1 MDNLE
6 KDKYIKEK
14 LQQDKQIS
22 DKANLMFEKMMSAN
36 FDELE
41 EKVTDTEE
49 KKTERKVIPF
59 RKRFASIAA
68 SVLILFLGVNA
79 YAYSQGWDNIFFK
92 INEIF
97 KGVQE
102 TEKDNLL
109 SDRDL
114 MISYSDIEVIDGLN
128 IEINKITTEESKTT
142 LYVRLKTTKTAKETE
157 ELPLMFE
164 VLDEDG
170 VTLAKQQSQMKGESV
185 EAEEAIVINEKVDI
199 ELDILTLNIYSKSDE
214 LLKTI
219 NIDLLNK
226 TLVQVLGEK
235 DIEKLSEIDLKEK
248 LGYFAGIVFE
258 DEGRTTS
265 ESTKQVMLAI
275 EILNSDSSGEE
286 CITLNKETGMYE
298 YKKDA
303 IDKFGEAIFGIN
315 YLYGKDLDTDYMKL
329 NTENNAY
336 YYAEAGDSIFGGFCL
351 SISDISMTEGVYNV
365 KYIATHGVE
374 EMTEELYNSL
384 DKYIIDTQIILNGEE
399 LAPYSK
405 YQIVDI
411 KISEIIPGVE
421 EKEDITDEK
430 EEEIFDNTADEEV
443 VLDNKNTITNFG
455 ITLQYNEDWEYNYT
469 KIGKKVT
476 IKSPAI
482 GDEEDRVK
490 ITFEREENENLGYTT
505 YEMGTD
511 MINDAEKLENF
522 TIIHRG
528 NVRISEYD
536 AYQITISSND
546 GTNIRKRIFKII
558 LDEYI
563 YTITVEASEYKYGDF
578 YPDVMEIINTMKI
591 ENE

>member
-1 MDNLE
+1 ME

-41 EKVTDTEE
+41 EKITDTKET
-49 KKTERKVIPF
+49 KTERKVIPF
-59 RKRFASIAA
+59 RKRLVSIAA
-68 SVLILFLGVNA
+68 SVLVLFIGINA

-114 MISYSDIEVIDGLN
+114 MISYSDIEVTDGLN
-128 IEINKITTEESKTT
+128 IEINKITTEESKTI
-142 LYVRLKTTKTAKETE
+142 LYVRLKTEKTAKETE
-157 ELPLMFE
+157 ELPLTFE

-170 VTLAKQQSQMKGESV
+170 VTLAKQQSQMKGTNV

-226 TLVQVLGEK
+226 TLIQVLGEK

-248 LGYFAGIVFE
+248 LGHFAGLIFE
-258 DEGRTTS
+258 GEGRTNN
-265 ESTKQVMLAI
+265 ESTKQVMLAL
-275 EILNSDSSGEE
+275 EILNSEFTGEE
-286 CITLNKETGMYE
+286 CISLNKETGMYE
-298 YKKDA
+298 YKKDVV
-303 IDKFGEAIFGIN
+303 DKFGEAIFGIN
-315 YLYGKDLDTDYMKL
+315 YLYGKDLDAEYMKL
-329 NTENNAY
+329 NKENNAY

-365 KYIATHGVE
+365 KYIATNGVE

-384 DKYIIDTQIILNGEE
+384 DKYIIDTQIILNDEE
-399 LAPYSK
+399 LATYSK

-411 KISEIIPGVE
+411 KISEVIPGIKEITE
-421 EKEDITDEK
+421 ENID
-430 EEEIFDNTADEEV
+430 EEEIEEEIPENITEEV
-443 VLDNKNTITNFG
+443 IVENKNTITNFG
-455 ITLQYNEDWEYNYT
+455 VTLQYNEDWEYNYT

-476 IKSPAI
+476 IKSPET
-482 GDEEDRVK
+482 GEEKDRVK
-490 ITFEREENENLGYTT
+490 LTFEREENENLGYTT

-511 MINDAEKLENF
+511 MINDAEKLEDY

-536 AYQITISSND
+536 AYQVTISSND
-546 GTNIRKRIFKII
+546 GTNIRKRIFKI
-558 LDEYI
+558 LVDEYV

-578 YPDVMEIINTMKI
+578 YPDVMEIINSMKI
-591 ENE
+591 EEK